1 VHLDR
6 LSENAY
12 FLNVGAYNILAI
24 GFADHI
30 LVVENPLADS
40 VSLEAIERMKKH
52 FMRQASSAVSERS
65 RLVAD
70 CLRSHSPA
78 AFRHISEAVT
88 TRECDN
94 RRKS

>member
-52 FMRQASSAVSERS
+52 FMRQASSAVSERF
-65 RLVAD
+65 
-70 CLRSHSPA
+70 PA
-78 AFRHISEAVT
+78 GRGLSAVT
-88 TRECDN
+88 FARCV
-94 RRKS
+94 SSYQ